1 MLMYMF
7 HIALALSLVALVMGF
22 KLMCKAGCC
31 DKSGTCDTNKEG
43 CSKSKCCMKIAAYLV
58 VILAT
63 ISTLCTLH
71 AGYMH
76 MKMGAFGQGMVI
88 NLDMVEMEPM
98 DDSKPMKKGK

>member
-7 HIALALSLVALVMGF
+7 HIAMALGLVALVMGF
-22 KLMCKAGCC
+22 KLMCKSGCC
-31 DKSGTCDTNKEG
+31 CKAGSCDTKEG
-43 CSKSKCCMKIAAYLV
+43 CSKSKCCMKIAAYIV

-63 ISTLCTLH
+63 ISLICTMH

-88 NLDMVEMEPM
+88 NLDMIEMSPM
-98 DDSKPMKKGK
+98 DDGKPMKKGK